1 MVNQIIQKEVDI
13 FESFV
18 KEHFIQEQDYY
29 IYNIEVF
36 KKLLF
41 ESLMA
46 PFLESLKSYY
56 YKNKYYYLER
66 SPMTYNYF
74 NTILRQIFKRNQI
87 HFVKKVKYVM
97 SKYQVEYYI
106 YFNGADW
113 WIHPNNCSFVSVG
126 YYSFLISIGVVGTFS
141 SNLGWWTNT
150 IRNYQI

>member
-41 ESLMA
+41 ESLMV
-46 PFLESLKSYY
+46 PFLESLKPYY
-56 YKNKYYYLER
+56 YKNKHYYLER

-87 HFVKKVKYVM
+87 HFVKIRHFF
-97 SKYQVEYYI
+97 SICSYI
-106 YFNGADW
+106 DSTSSIN
-113 WIHPNNCSFVSVG
+113 HH
-126 YYSFLISIGVVGTFS
+126 FLA
-141 SNLGWWTNT
+141 LGL
-150 IRNYQI
+150 

>member
-41 ESLMA
+41 ESLMV
-46 PFLESLKSYY
+46 PFLESLKPYY
-56 YKNKYYYLER
+56 YKNKYYYLD
-66 SPMTYNYF
+66 
-74 NTILRQIFKRNQI
+74 TILRQIFKRNQI

-106 YFNGADW
+106 YFNGAD
-113 WIHPNNCSFVSVG
+113 
-126 YYSFLISIGVVGTFS
+126 
-141 SNLGWWTNT
+141 
-150 IRNYQI
+150 